1 MCETWK
7 VTDDWDTTLNAQ
19 IHWLNITNSWLS
31 RHHCSTILASVH
43 SRAHMQLHCMHQ
55 QMTSDKPFLMS
66 NISNS

>member
-31 RHHCSTILASVH
+31 RLLYYLGFCA
-43 SRAHMQLHCMHQ
+43 Q
-55 QMTSDKPFLMS
+55 QPL
-66 NISNS
+66 